1 MPRSR
6 GTVASHARRRKYVK
20 AASGYFG
27 SRHRLYRTSREV
39 VERAWTFQYKHRKT
53 KKRDFRRLWIARINA
68 AARLEG
74 MTYSNLIHGLKKA
87 EVLLDR
93 KSLAYLAIHDPAAFS
108 KIAEV
113 AKNSL

>member
-1 MPRSR
+1 
-6 GTVASHARRRKYVK
+6 
-20 AASGYFG
+20 
-27 SRHRLYRTSREV
+27 
-39 VERAWTFQYKHRKT
+39 
-53 KKRDFRRLWIARINA
+53 LWIARINA